1 MTKTYSKTFAKNVK
15 AYTKAKKISIGEI
28 ESQIGISR
36 GSVSRIANGKPGIIL
51 DVACQISQAL
61 GVSLEFLL
69 DEKLLSNLKA
79 EKVRTE
85 IRKKEAEIEELKR
98 SIGA

>member
-28 ESQIGISR
+28 ERQIGISR
-36 GSVSRIANGKPGIIL
+36 GYVSRIANGKPGIL
-51 DVACQISQAL
+51 FDVACQISQAL

-69 DEKLLSNLKA
+69 DENLLFNLKA

>member
-1 MTKTYSKTFAKNVK
+1 MTKTYSKTFARNVK

-36 GSVSRIANGKPGIIL
+36 GYISRIANGNPGLIL
-51 DVACQISQAL
+51 DAAYQISQAL

-69 DEKLLSNLKA
+69 DENLLFNLKT
-79 EKVRTE
+79 EKIKTE
-85 IRKKEAEIEELKR
+85 IRRKEAEIEELKR